1 MTKAVFTLWTAQV
14 RDRAIAMIR
23 TAPIGYRVTIG
34 EPKRTDAQNDLM
46 WPRIR
51 AIAKKVDWD
60 GDRLSEDDWKDILT
74 AGFREERVV
83 PGITPGTVVRLG
95 LRTSKLSKSEMG
107 QFLDFIDAFAA
118 ERGVRLDADEQ
129 AA

>member
-1 MTKAVFTLWTAQV
+1 MTKAVFTLWTSRA
-14 RDRAIAMIR
+14 RDHVISMIR
-23 TAPIGYRVTIG
+23 AAPVGYRVTIV

-60 GDRLSEDDWKDILT
+60 GERLSEDDWKDILT

-118 ERGVRLDADEQ
+118 ERGVRFDAEQ